1 MAHAHFTA
9 SDFTLTGNYENF
21 EINRTSERC
30 SMDKRPIHFSVTG
43 NSPLVKYSSGG
54 IITGVG
60 HTFSAMEEVGINLM
74 CGEGFRPKR
83 AVFRDG
89 TVIEFPKKSL

>member
-9 SDFTLTGNYENF
+9 SDFALTGDYENF

-30 SMDKRPIHFSVTG
+30 STDKRPVHFSVTG
-43 NSPLVKYSSGG
+43 NSPLVKFPSGNT
-54 IITGVG
+54 ITGVG
-60 HTFSAMEEVGINLM
+60 YTFSAMEEAGINLM
-74 CGEGFRPKR
+74 CGEGFRPTR

-89 TVIEFPKKSL
+89 TVISFPKKNT